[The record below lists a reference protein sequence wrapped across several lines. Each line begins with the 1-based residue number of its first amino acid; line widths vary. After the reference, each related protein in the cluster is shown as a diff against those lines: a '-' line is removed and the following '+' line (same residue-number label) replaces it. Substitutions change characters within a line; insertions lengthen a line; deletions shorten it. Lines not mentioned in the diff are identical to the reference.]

1 MQKVFISFKMAF
13 RDAKTN
19 LFHTILSVLGIVIGV
34 AALVG
39 ILSLIDGMEKY
50 AHQQIS
56 STTILE
62 AIIITTSTVSYEDNI
77 KIAKQDYAYF
87 TYPLFTKLL
96 KKVGGRS
103 KGYMR
108 YQESGY
114 IYEADSNRRKGVFL
128 NGIIDTWHNNLTLV
142 AGRFISKDDLS
153 QKDSVVVLNQ
163 IIAQHLT
170 KGKDYKNLIG
180 QPISYKNG
188 NYTIIGIISTQDNT
202 AKIYVPITL
211 ISPDQIQSK
220 PPEIRLIANSVEDVS
235 QIKEDALTWISQH
248 FKESKSDFKVMTNE
262 FRVEQANQGFLVFR
276 IVMGLIVGISVL
288 VGGIGV
294 MNVLLI
300 SVNERTVE
308 IGVRKAV
315 GAKPKDIVLQFLTE
329 SITISAIGSILGL
342 ILGVLFTMGAVPLIK
357 HFTKIPFQ
365 AAYTLNTM
373 LIISIVAII
382 VGIVFG
388 TYPAIK
394 ASKLDPVEAIRRE

>member
-1 MQKVFISFKMAF
+1 MLKLLISFKMAF
-13 RDAKTN
+13 RDAKNN

-56 STTILE
+56 STTMLE
-62 AIIITTSTVSYEDNI
+62 AITITTSTVSYEDNI
-77 KIAKQDYAYF
+77 KIAKQDYAFF

-96 KKVGGRS
+96 KEVADRS

-114 IYEADSNRRKGVFL
+114 IYEADSNKRKGVL
-128 NGIIDTWHNNLTLV
+128 LSGIIDTWYDNLTLIE
-142 AGRFISKDDLS
+142 GRFISKNDLTD
-153 QKDSVVVLNQ
+153 KDSVVVLNQ
-163 IIAQHLT
+163 IIAAHLT
-170 KGKDYKNLIG
+170 KEEDYKNLIG
-180 QPISYKNG
+180 QSLSYKNG
-188 NYTIIGIISTQDNT
+188 YYTIIGIIDTKGKTSS
-202 AKIYVPITL
+202 IYIPITL
-211 ISPDQIQSK
+211 ISPDKIQAK
-220 PPEIRLIANSVEDVS
+220 PPEIRLIANSVEDVA
-235 QIKEDALTWISQH
+235 QIKEEALAWISQH
-248 FKESKSDFKVMTNE
+248 FKESKSDFKVLTNE
-262 FRVEQANQGFLVFR
+262 FRVEQANQGFLMFR
-276 IVMGLIVGISVL
+276 IVMGMIVGISVL

-342 ILGVLFTMGAVPLIK
+342 ILGVLFTMGAVPLIT
-357 HFTKIPFQ
+357 HFTKMPFQ

-373 LIISIVAII
+373 LIISIVAIL